1 MGYKVIIILLA
12 LCLYVCILRML
23 QGGQYKT
30 KNKRVVEKTET
41 PPCNIYIMEQ
51 DEIKYTNSMH
61 FLEKKDGTKELHILV
76 EGEWLVVPTYQET
89 TMEELKS
96 KFCNFL
102 NTEQECLQN
111 EFDGSLVT
119 PKQTDVS

>member
-1 MGYKVIIILLA
+1 
-12 LCLYVCILRML
+12 ML

-102 NTEQECLQN
+102 NTEE
-111 EFDGSLVT
+111 
-119 PKQTDVS
+119 